1 MACLCSE
8 FAHLRFLSHVCRGR
22 EESVGAVR
30 ESWVLGVLPKV
41 IGWGELESWYR
52 LLTFCVPPVPPLM
65 SLSLDSGSLLS
76 EAFHLVVQ
84 LSYLISHPKQ
94 DVALSDPPACLL

>member
-52 LLTFCVPPVPPLM
+52 LLTFCVPPVPP
-65 SLSLDSGSLLS
+65 G
-76 EAFHLVVQ
+76 HLGCPLQ
-84 LSYLISHPKQ
+84 HHDGELGERDL
-94 DVALSDPPACLL
+94 